1 MVHVPQEPEA
11 FTELIAKRF
20 HQELRTADVQ
30 VSGSLELLIDGH
42 RVDLDDLQRAVRG
55 EEADANEL
63 IQRFIDAFVSTQRLI
78 ETPLPFEVVQPK
90 ILPQIRPLER
100 LRGMRPGFM
109 ASQPFINDTVI
120 LYMIDMKDAATPL
133 STEQL
138 IKWGVDVDEIDR
150 IARNNLA
157 SYQPELELQLF
168 RSDDASAA
176 LFNTG
181 DGYDASRLL
190 LDQLYPKLAPEL
202 GGNFLVAIPT
212 RDVFIAFPMEPKP
225 FVDRLKTRIRDDFK
239 SLPYPITSDL
249 FLVTLDGVA
258 EWREAA

>member
-1 MVHVPQEPEA
+1 
-11 FTELIAKRF
+11 
-20 HQELRTADVQ
+20 
-30 VSGSLELLIDGH
+30 
-42 RVDLDDLQRAVRG
+42 
-55 EEADANEL
+55 
-63 IQRFIDAFVSTQRLI
+63 
-78 ETPLPFEVVQPK
+78 
-90 ILPQIRPLER
+90 
-100 LRGMRPGFM
+100 
-109 ASQPFINDTVI
+109 
-120 LYMIDMKDAATPL
+120 MIDLNDAATPI

-157 SYQPELELQLF
+157 SYRPELELQLF

-181 DGYDASRLL
+181 DGYDAARLL

-212 RDVFIAFPMEPKP
+212 RDVFIAFPTEPKP
-225 FVDRLKTRIRDDFK
+225 FIDRLRSRISDDFK
-239 SLPYPITSDL
+239 SLPYPITSNL

-258 EWREAA
+258 EWRDAA